1 MDPSFLNF
9 RMDKR
14 RIVDL
19 EGSEALAPSF
29 RRLSLEVL
37 PASEWM

>member
-1 MDPSFLNF
+1 MDPSFLSF

-14 RIVDL
+14 QVVDL

-29 RRLSLEVL
+29 LRLSLEVL